1 MCVCVWCVCET
12 LSAPDR
18 IFPFLFFNCI
28 LTAELHGSQRCCSI
42 ETVLLLPHLG
52 TPRDF
57 STAPLQVCDTL
68 DVPKGAPN
76 PYKDLV
82 VRRTNWKTIRI
93 FVSSTFKDFH
103 REREILVKE
112 VSFSVYRG
120 RGGLP

>member
-1 MCVCVWCVCET
+1 MLYNDGLYCICAVIHHFGDLWWKLVSSLCLRYILEKGVK
-12 LSAPDR
+12 LSN
-18 IFPFLFFNCI
+18 L
-28 LTAELHGSQRCCSI
+28 
-42 ETVLLLPHLG
+42 VLLMVTNLYN
-52 TPRDF
+52 
-57 STAPLQVCDTL
+57 AILQVCDTL

-112 VSFSVYRG
+112 VWNIKQII
-120 RGGLP
+120 